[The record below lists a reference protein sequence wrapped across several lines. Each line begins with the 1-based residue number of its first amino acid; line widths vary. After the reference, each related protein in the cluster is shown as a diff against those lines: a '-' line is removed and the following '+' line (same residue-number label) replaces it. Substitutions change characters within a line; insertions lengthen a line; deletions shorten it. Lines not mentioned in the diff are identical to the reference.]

1 MKQKLAVLVL
11 VAVAAALYAIPAFT
25 QSTGTVKGVC
35 KDVQGKPITGAVVQ
49 FANQETGRKYE
60 IKTNNKGEYFSLGIA
75 PGKYNV
81 SLLKDGKELFH
92 YANVPVGLDEVTVD
106 FDLQKEQAKGG
117 QQQGMTP
124 EQLKKIQEQQ
134 EKAAKEKKQVKA
146 FN

>member
-11 VAVAAALYAIPAFT
+11 VALAAALCATPAFT

-35 KDVQGKPITGAVVQ
+35 KDIEGKPITGAVVQ
-49 FANQETGRKYE
+49 LTSQETGRKYE

-81 SLLKDGKELFH
+81 ALLKDGKELFH
-92 YANVPVGLDEVTVD
+92 YGNVPVGLDEVTID
-106 FDLQKEQAKGG
+106 FDLKKEQAKGA

-134 EKAAKEKKQVKA
+134 
-146 FN
+146 